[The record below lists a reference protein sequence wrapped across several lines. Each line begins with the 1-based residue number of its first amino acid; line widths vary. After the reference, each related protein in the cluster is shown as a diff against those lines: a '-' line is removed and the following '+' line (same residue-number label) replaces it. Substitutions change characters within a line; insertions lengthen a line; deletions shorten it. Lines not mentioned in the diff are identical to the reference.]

1 MERSQLCHQAGI
13 AMEQAEKMYGWA
25 EKVARFAEKGDT
37 LLGKMSLVDTGT
49 QKVDGVLSDLSYLI
63 LRDELLKEEVE
74 KMRDFEKRFNVFRF
88 EVKKETDDART
99 LEMIESNSAIFE
111 ELNERCSWLYKAL
124 SLLGT
129 MMVEEALETLKEMPK
144 HQEWRS

>member
-1 MERSQLCHQAGI
+1 MQ
-13 AMEQAEKMYGWA
+13 K
-25 EKVARFAEKGDT
+25 KGDT
-37 LLGKMSLVDTGT
+37 LLGKMSLTDTGI

-111 ELNERCSWLYKAL
+111 ELNERCRWLYKAL